1 MPFPA
6 SPSRCSSLNSP
17 AITLEAEGSP
27 GPDELIKALARH
39 GADPRVALAEVLG
52 WPLRT
57 FGWRAAP
64 HSRNE
69 FLEYNGSRVLSGGA
83 ALGCYSAVGGSRMA
97 LQNPIRYPWSEGADC
112 FVYPPVATGEHPG
125 QQHPV
130 LCFLH
135 GREEATTGKHP
146 DGVAAHKS
154 PAWHANNRSPLTARF
169 LVVCPQR
176 RDVGRWTDSDAGN
189 FHLVLDE
196 VIAEHNGDADQ
207 VFLTGF
213 SLGGDAVFWFA
224 HYDRGN
230 RFQKLWAV
238 DPAIQ
243 DQTPVPAPGRP
254 VLLHHGV
261 RMRDVVTRFQGQRRL
276 CRPGVA
282 SSATWDYPTSRP
294 ARKPTAISAPTTGCL
309 RPRSAPFG
317 KPGRWSVH
325 NASAALALA
334 QIPPADL

>member
-1 MPFPA
+1 
-6 SPSRCSSLNSP
+6 
-17 AITLEAEGSP
+17 
-27 GPDELIKALARH
+27 
-39 GADPRVALAEVLG
+39 
-52 WPLRT
+52 
-57 FGWRAAP
+57 
-64 HSRNE
+64 
-69 FLEYNGSRVLSGGA
+69 
-83 ALGCYSAVGGSRMA
+83 MA

-112 FVYPPVATGEHPG
+112 FVYAPAAPGEHPG

-135 GREEATTGKHP
+135 GRGEAATGEHP

-176 RDVGRWTDSDAGN
+176 RDVVRWTDSDAGN
-189 FHLVLDE
+189 FHLFLDE

-261 RMRDVVTRFQGQRRL
+261 RMRDVVTRFQRRAGLLDWSTAGVPAGGRFVCDLGLPHVETCQEAYGDQRAYDWL
-276 CRPGVA
+276 LTP
-282 SSATWDYPTSRP
+282 
-294 ARKPTAISAPTTGCL
+294 
-309 RPRSAPFG
+309 
-317 KPGRWSVH
+317 
-325 NASAALALA
+325 
-334 QIPPADL
+334 